1 MKTIGDLLV
10 RDLDQTIEEIIKV
23 DQTDQETV
31 YTELSEYIATD
42 RLKLEYRSLLRAIA
56 EAPAD
61 PHEGVGVWVSG
72 FFGSGKSSFVKN
84 LGYVLAN
91 PTVAGRPASELFKNQ
106 VDDPTIAA
114 LIDSINARIPTEVI
128 MFDISKSSEVRRGDE
143 KIAEV
148 IYRAMLSKLG
158 YALDYDIA
166 ELEIELES
174 EGKLD
179 QFVALSPIVNGLEWD
194 RARKGAKKM
203 NYASAILHHM
213 EPNIFPEADSW
224 AKALRSQQTTITVET
239 VVNRTFELA
248 SRRRPDKALAFVV
261 DEVGQYAARSDKKI
275 EDLRALVELFGRIGK
290 NRVKTKQSIAP
301 VWFIVTSQEKLG
313 EIVTALD
320 SRRVELPRLK
330 DRFKYHVDL
339 APSDI
344 REVATRRVLAKKP
357 EAEGVLRQLFQQSE
371 GVLNAAV
378 HLDRTTRRSQ
388 VNEEDFIQF
397 YPYLP
402 HYIELSIEIMS
413 GIRLQ
418 PGAPRHLGGSN
429 RTIIKQAYE
438 MLVSERT
445 SLADQPVGR
454 LVTLDAIY
462 ELVEGNLSTE
472 KQKDISDI
480 VDRFQDDATDN
491 GMTARVAKALALLEF
506 VRDLPRT
513 EANIAACLV
522 DRVGQPAPLAA
533 VEAALHKLDSAQF
546 VRNTEEGWKL
556 QTAQE
561 KNWEAERR
569 SYLNPKPRDRNEIIR
584 AGLSAIFEEPKLK
597 TYRHQNLRNFR
608 VGVTVNGSIVDEG
621 QIPLNVIVAED
632 DESFTERL
640 QEIRNE
646 SRQPA
651 HENEIYWVFSLNKT
665 LDDQVVQLFASK
677 EMVRKYDQLRAQNRI
692 TNEELVCLQDEQ
704 SQLGRRQGL
713 LRDRLVSAVENGQ
726 GLFRGNAKDAA
737 ALGKALPDI
746 FRSLFAYAVPDLYPK
761 LEMGARSL
769 KGSEAEEILKAANLN
784 GLSQV
789 FYGSDKGLNL
799 VIKDGANYVPN
810 PHADIAK
817 AVLDYLKREHD
828 YDRKETRL
836 GKALETYFGGIGYG
850 WERDVLRLV
859 LAVLF
864 RAGAIEVSH
873 QGRRY
878 DSYQNPDSRPP
889 FVNNPAFRSALFTP
903 VQPLSLKTLTSA
915 VQTYESLS
923 GQTVDVE
930 KNAIATALKKLAEEE
945 LKIVTP
951 VRATIQAN
959 DFPAADLVDE
969 YAASLTA
976 IEEAGADECVQ
987 LLAGEG
993 QSFKQARQR
1002 VRQIRE
1008 ATGYEGIETMQR
1020 ARLAVTQM
1028 GPALAAQAPDEALAE
1043 QVTTLREAL
1052 ASPTFYEMMPQIK
1065 QQAAAITATY
1075 EAAYRALHQRRA
1087 TKFSEAITGVK
1098 GRTEWAELPEELH
1111 KPVLQP
1117 LAQRACSHLD
1127 LPPGKAVC
1135 QVCFAYMGQ
1144 MDSDLTALPGLQ
1156 SQVIADMQKRL
1167 QPEEKFVR
1175 VRLLE
1180 FFNEPLASEEA
1191 IEKAIDSLRQHLQK
1205 LIDQGSKIIVE

>member
-1 MKTIGDLLV
+1 MQTIADLLV
-10 RDLDQTIEEIIKV
+10 RDLNQQIEEIIKV
-23 DQTDQETV
+23 DQTDQQTV
-31 YTELSEYIATD
+31 YTELTEYIATD
-42 RLKLEYRSLLRAIA
+42 RLKMEYRGLLRAMA
-56 EAPAD
+56 DAPQD

-84 LGYVLAN
+84 IGYALAN
-91 PTVAGRPASELFKNQ
+91 QPVLGQQAGALFKAQ
-106 VDDPTIAA
+106 MADETIHS
-114 LIDSINARIPTEVI
+114 LLDSINSRIPTKVI

-148 IYRAMLSKLG
+148 IYRALLSEMG

-174 EGKLD
+174 EGRLEV
-179 QFVALSPIVNGLEWD
+179 FVALCPQVNGVEW
-194 RARKGAKKM
+194 RIARKGAKKL
-203 NYASAILHHM
+203 NYASAILHQM
-213 EPNIFPEADSW
+213 QPDIFPQADSW
-224 AKALRSQQTTITVET
+224 SKSLRSQNNTITAET
-239 VVNRTFELA
+239 VVERAFQLA
-248 SRRRPDKALAFVV
+248 ERRWPGYAVAFVI

-275 EDLRALVELFGRIGK
+275 EDLRALVELFGKVSK
-290 NRVKTKQSIAP
+290 NRVKARQSIAP
-301 VWFIVTSQEKLG
+301 VWVIVTSQEKLD
-313 EIVTALD
+313 EVVAALD
-320 SRRVELPRLK
+320 SRRVELARLQ
-330 DRFKYHVDL
+330 DRFKYRIDL

-357 EAEGVLRQLFQQSE
+357 AAEQRLSQLFQQSE
-371 GVLNAAV
+371 GLLNAAV
-378 HLDRTTRRSQ
+378 RLERTTRRSHI
-388 VNEEDFIQF
+388 NEEDFIQF

-402 HYIELSIEIMS
+402 HYIEMSIDIMS

-418 PGAPRHLGGSN
+418 PGAPKHLGGSN

-445 SLADQPVGR
+445 ALAQQPIGA
-454 LVTLDAIY
+454 LVTLDKTY

-480 VDRFQDDATDN
+480 ADRFRDDPADN
-491 GMTARVAKALALLEF
+491 GMAARVAKVLALLEF

-522 DRVGQPAPLAA
+522 DTVGQPAPLVA
-533 VEAALHKLDSAQF
+533 VEAALERLDKAQF

-584 AGLSAIFEEPKLK
+584 GGLSAIFEDPKLK
-597 TYRHQNLRNFR
+597 TYRHQNLRIFR

-665 LDDQVVQLFASK
+665 LDDQVAQLFASK
-677 EMVRKYDQLRAQNRI
+677 EMVRKYDQLRAQNKI

-704 SQLGRRQGL
+704 SQLGRRQGF
-713 LRDRLVSAVENGQ
+713 LRDRLTTAVENGQ

-761 LEMGARSL
+761 LEMGARPL

-828 YDRKETRL
+828 YGRKETRL

-878 DSYQNPDSRPP
+878 DSYQNPNSRPP
-889 FVNNPAFRSALFTP
+889 FVNNPAFKSALFTP

-959 DFPAADLVDE
+959 HLPAADLVNE
-969 YAASLTA
+969 YAASLAA

-993 QSFKQARQR
+993 QSFKQTRQR

-1052 ASPTFYEMMPQIK
+1052 ASPTFYEVMPQIK

-1087 TKFSEAITGVK
+1087 AKFSEAITGVK
-1098 GRTEWAELPEELH
+1098 GRTEWAELPEELY

-1117 LAQRACSHLD
+1117 LTQRACSHLD

-1135 QVCFAYMGQ
+1135 QVCLAYMGQ